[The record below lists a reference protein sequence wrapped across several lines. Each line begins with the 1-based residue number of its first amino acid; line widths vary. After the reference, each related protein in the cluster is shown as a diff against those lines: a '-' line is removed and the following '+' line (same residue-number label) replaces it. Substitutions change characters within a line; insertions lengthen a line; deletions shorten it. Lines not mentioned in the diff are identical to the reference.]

1 MEPPSGPTHNYPE
14 MTGGKPHPDVGSG
27 DATGSTSCALGPGV
41 IVTRAA
47 PDAFEETPGRG
58 QLPFEQRGND
68 NLNRAN
74 HSDEYKHRQ

>member
-1 MEPPSGPTHNYPE
+1 ML
-14 MTGGKPHPDVGSG
+14 VVG

-58 QLPFEQRGND
+58 QLPFEQCGND

>member
-1 MEPPSGPTHNYPE
+1 ML
-14 MTGGKPHPDVGSG
+14 VVG

-58 QLPFEQRGND
+58 QLPLEQRQ
-68 NLNRAN
+68 
-74 HSDEYKHRQ
+74 RQSEPRQPLRRVQTQSVETGEAS

>member
-1 MEPPSGPTHNYPE
+1 ML
-14 MTGGKPHPDVGSG
+14 VVG

-41 IVTRAA
+41 IVPVLPQTLSKK
-47 PDAFEETPGRG
+47 PRG
-58 QLPFEQRGND
+58 EGSCRLSNGND